1 MAEKRLEDMLW
12 KNILRI
18 KSESDEQF
26 ARYVLEARSEFLRL
40 RLRQEPALRK
50 IYLDAADRVAE
61 EIRRLKPTIG
71 PLTRNH
77 LKALEKSLRAEADRI
92 SQAITKKLEEDLPL
106 AVKAGASPLQRQ
118 LMQAVQDAG
127 VPLSVWKIQRG
138 FGDVNARAVEA
149 IWARTRNGMKLSDRI
164 WEKGAEARE
173 AIRSIIWDG
182 TARGRDAVKI
192 ARDIE
197 KYARHGRGTLTQDYP
212 NMMARMGKRIP
223 KNLSYEALRLAR
235 TEMTMAFQEGTYAA
249 GRVNPSY
256 RGVRWM
262 LSSGHPFRD
271 VCDDLAE
278 ADLYGLGPG
287 GYPAGEEPI
296 TPHPNC
302 LCYQIPLVENTGE
315 FVGRLKRWLR
325 DPGSEPDLE
334 KWYNEFWLGQL
345 PQQRAIAVS
354 TSVPAR
360 QQPKRRTGLL
370 ITEWKSGIRKLAGK
384 KGPELDAAVDALRQ
398 RFRSAFQADL
408 EFDSG
413 FLQSLSQR
421 VKGNKLRK
429 AVMELVEALNRMPIE
444 ATRDNPMFAK
454 LRIGGTIGAWGDFQ
468 PVTGVI
474 RIDAASFAAAPE
486 WATGRLSHAYETLI
500 HEIGH
505 AAHKAEDAYFRPWVN
520 EMWDLSPLRSAD
532 LWSMS
537 YYKNLAVT
545 GTPKDWSG
553 ITLPNGASDPLE
565 DFADTW
571 RLLYVE
577 PNATR
582 QQQVYA
588 TFHDP
593 KTGAVAYGPAHRRY
607 RLLHQLI
614 SQKGWRVP
622 PL

>member
-1 MAEKRLEDMLW
+1 MADKRFEDMLW

-18 KSESDEQF
+18 KSESDEEF

-50 IYLDAADRVAE
+50 IYLDAADRVAD
-61 EIRRLKPTIG
+61 EIRSLKPTIG
-71 PLTRNH
+71 ALTRNH

-92 SQAITKKLEEDLPL
+92 SQAITKKLEEDLPR
-106 AVKAGASPLQRQ
+106 AVEAGASPLQRQ

-127 VPLSVWKIQRG
+127 VPLSTWKIQRG

-164 WEKGAEARE
+164 WEKGTEARE

-197 KYARHGRGTLTQDYP
+197 KYVRHGRGTLTQDYP

-262 LSSGHPFRD
+262 LSSSHPLRD

-315 FVGRLKRWLR
+315 FVERLKRWLR

-345 PQQRAIAVS
+345 PQQPAIAVS
-354 TSVPAR
+354 TPVPAR
-360 QQPKRRTGLL
+360 QQPKQRRAGLL

-398 RFRSAFQADL
+398 RFKAAFQADL
-408 EFDSG
+408 EFDAG

-429 AVMELVEALNRMPIE
+429 AVMELVEALNRMPVE

-454 LRIGGTIGAWGDFQ
+454 LRLGDNLWGAYGDFN
-468 PVTGVI
+468 PALGIV
-474 RIDAASFAAAPE
+474 RIAGDSFVVPGQWAPD
-486 WATGRLSHAYETLI
+486 RLSHAYETVV
-500 HEIGH
+500 HEVGH
-505 AAHKAEDAYFRPWVN
+505 AAQRANTADFMAFFD
-520 EMWDLSPLRSAD
+520 EMWELPLERRGD
-532 LWSMS
+532 ELWNLQR
-537 YYKNLAVT
+537 YKKVT
-545 GTPKDWSG
+545 GYPKDRRG
-553 ITLPNGASDPLE
+553 MTHYGDTDPLE
-565 DFADTW
+565 DFAETW
-571 RLLYVE
+571 RLLYLE
-577 PNATR
+577 RSRTTR
-582 QQQVYA
+582 QQMYDVVDDMP
-588 TFHDP
+588 F
-593 KTGAVAYGPAHRRY
+593 RRFQ
-607 RLLHQLI
+607 LLRELI
-614 SQKGWRVP
+614 VRKGWEVP
-622 PL
+622 AL

>member
-1 MAEKRLEDMLW
+1 MADKRFEDMLW

-26 ARYVLEARSEFLRL
+26 ARYILEARSEFLRL
-40 RLRQEPALRK
+40 RLRQEPAIRK

-106 AVKAGASPLQRQ
+106 AVKAGASPLQWQ

-127 VPLSVWKIQRG
+127 IRLSAWKIQRG

-149 IWARTRNGMKLSDRI
+149 IWARTRNGMKLSNRI
-164 WEKGAEARE
+164 WEKGTEARE
-173 AIRSIIWDG
+173 AIRTIIWDS

-197 KYARHGRGTLTQDYP
+197 KYVRHGRGTLAKDYP
-212 NMMARMGKRIP
+212 NMMERMGKRIP

-262 LSSGHPFRD
+262 LSSSHPLRD

-278 ADLYGLGPG
+278 ADLYNLGPG

-315 FVGRLKRWLR
+315 FVERLKRWLR

-334 KWYNEFWLGQL
+334 KWYNE
-345 PQQRAIAVS
+345 IY
-354 TSVPAR
+354 
-360 QQPKRRTGLL
+360 
-370 ITEWKSGIRKLAGK
+370 
-384 KGPELDAAVDALRQ
+384 
-398 RFRSAFQADL
+398 QA
-408 EFDSG
+408 
-413 FLQSLSQR
+413 
-421 VKGNKLRK
+421 
-429 AVMELVEALNRMPIE
+429 
-444 ATRDNPMFAK
+444 
-454 LRIGGTIGAWGDFQ
+454 
-468 PVTGVI
+468 
-474 RIDAASFAAAPE
+474 
-486 WATGRLSHAYETLI
+486 
-500 HEIGH
+500 
-505 AAHKAEDAYFRPWVN
+505 
-520 EMWDLSPLRSAD
+520 
-532 LWSMS
+532 
-537 YYKNLAVT
+537 
-545 GTPKDWSG
+545 
-553 ITLPNGASDPLE
+553 
-565 DFADTW
+565 
-571 RLLYVE
+571 
-577 PNATR
+577 
-582 QQQVYA
+582 
-588 TFHDP
+588 
-593 KTGAVAYGPAHRRY
+593 
-607 RLLHQLI
+607 
-614 SQKGWRVP
+614 
-622 PL
+622 